1 MTDATTTLMTG
12 ADLPE
17 QMPHVPEGFRV
28 RDAATAAWMVRKIV
42 EARAYGRRVREWAAR
57 ELRRAEREEKFFLYR
72 FGQQLEEW
80 TRRRLELE
88 GNRRRSVSLPSGIV
102 GLRAEPPRLKVTDED
117 ALLRWCRANLPA
129 AVVTEQRVLK
139 SVVTEHV
146 AASGELPQGVEV
158 SEAQERFFIK

>member
-1 MTDATTTLMTG
+1 MIDATKTIVTAAELQE
-12 ADLPE
+12 P
-17 QMPHVPEGFRV
+17 MPHVPEGFCV
-28 RDAATAAWMVRKIV
+28 RDAATAAWVVRKIV
-42 EARAYGRRVREWAAR
+42 EARAYGHRVREWAAR

-88 GNRRRSVSLPSGIV
+88 GDRRRSVSLPSGIV

-146 AASGELPQGVEV
+146 ATSGELPQGTEV
-158 SEAQERFFIK
+158 CEGTEKFFIK